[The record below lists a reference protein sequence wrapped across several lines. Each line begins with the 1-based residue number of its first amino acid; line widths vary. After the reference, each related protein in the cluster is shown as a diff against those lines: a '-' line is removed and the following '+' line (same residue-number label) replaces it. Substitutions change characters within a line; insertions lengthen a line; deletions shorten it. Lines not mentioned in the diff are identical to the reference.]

1 MVKKLGRAWCVSVN
15 VGPMGTAVV
24 VCPLRFERRV
34 LGRAGIGRSCE
45 LVCCGAGAAAA
56 RRWAADHVA
65 SGPVIL
71 CGLAGALNSAFDV
84 GTAHAAVTVVGE
96 DGRRMEPSLREHG
109 GPVLACPPRTLTTP
123 QARRAW
129 SAGSGADLADLESAA
144 FAHVAVEKGWR
155 WAIVRGVSDG
165 PDDAL
170 PADIDDWVDGK
181 GRTRV
186 SLVVRRILR
195 RPERIGPLLRL
206 RADSVAAM
214 EAVAVVVRSMLEGL
228 GVRG

>member
-1 MVKKLGRAWCVSVN
+1 M
-15 VGPMGTAVV
+15 
-24 VCPLRFERRV
+24 
-34 LGRAGIGRSCE
+34 
-45 LVCCGAGAAAA
+45 
-56 RRWAADHVA
+56 A

-165 PDDAL
+165 PDTTL
-170 PADIDDWVDGK
+170 PAGIDTWVDAA

-186 SLVVRRILR
+186 RRVVAAVLAG
-195 RPERIGPLLRL
+195 RIGLGRLMRL
-206 RADSVAAM
+206 RADSTGAMAA
-214 EAVAVVVRSMLEGL
+214 AAVVIERMLQ
-228 GVRG
+228 